1 MKENKLL
8 GLREKIFL
16 IIGMFLINV
25 FLVVKFIIHLVHS
38 SSLISYVEDEA
49 SQAGLSISGEFGI
62 SKVCCIVM
70 VSIAILII
78 LVAYLPILIRNK
90 NINLGIFL
98 SIFTV
103 TLLCCLI
110 MLVLSIYI
118 EKFLSLKGLDDLS
131 FSYPTYV
138 RTYVFNFL
146 FLMAMLVLSNAVC
159 LISCNIS
166 NLIYLKKEAENENN
180 KDKDVDNVENKK
192 DNIEETAE
200 EKVLKEK
207 IEELKANLKIKNLE
221 KEYLNL
227 KSQLDEN

>member
-8 GLREKIFL
+8 GLREKTFL
-16 IIGMFLINV
+16 IIGIFLINV

-38 SSLISYVEDEA
+38 SSAIFYVEEAA
-49 SQAGLSISGEFGI
+49 SQAGFSISGVFGI
-62 SKVCCIVM
+62 SKVCCIIM
-70 VSIAILII
+70 VSIAILVI

-103 TLLCCLI
+103 TMLCCLI
-110 MLVLSIYI
+110 MLVLGIYI
-118 EKFLSLKGLDDLS
+118 EKYLSLKGLEDVS

-138 RTYVFNFL
+138 NTYVYNFL
-146 FLMAMLVLSNAVC
+146 FLTAMLILSNAVC

-166 NLIYLKKEAENENN
+166 NTIYLKKEAEESD
-180 KDKDVDNVENKK
+180 KKVKDVDDAENKE
-192 DNIEETAE
+192 IPAEVTAE

-221 KEYLNL
+221 KEYLSL
-227 KSQLDEN
+227 KSQLEEK

>member
-38 SSLISYVEDEA
+38 STLITLVEEEA
-49 SQAGLSISGEFGI
+49 RQEGVSISGVYGI

-70 VSIAILII
+70 VSIAILLI

-90 NINLGIFL
+90 NINLGIVL
-98 SIFTV
+98 STFTV
-103 TLLCCLI
+103 TMLCFLI
-110 MLVLSIYI
+110 MLVLGIYVEKYFSIR
-118 EKFLSLKGLDDLS
+118 GLYDSS
-131 FSYPTYV
+131 FSYQVFVNTYG
-138 RTYVFNFL
+138 FNFL
-146 FLMAMLVLSNAVC
+146 FLSAILILSNVVC

-166 NLIYLKKEAENENN
+166 NTIYLKKETEDSD
-180 KDKDVDNVENKK
+180 KKVKDVDDAENKEIPT
-192 DNIEETAE
+192 DVTAE

-221 KEYLNL
+221 KEYLSL
-227 KSQLDEN
+227 KSQLDEK